1 MTAWWHGKYSRVG
14 SSKSASNIAGKT
26 KPLTV
31 MIGWRIAG
39 DTQISGRRR
48 RFRAMIDCREQPQ
61 RVLRRNET
69 PGGPDR
75 SEGNHRRQDNWK
87 GHPMRR
93 SRFTENEILHLLYEA
108 SAGVSVT
115 EICST
120 AGVSLRTF
128 YRWRRRFGGLNAPA
142 VMQDEG
148 TGGREFAAARLGQ
161 QSVRTLAGSGENGPP
176 PSAVPAIASP
186 GHDKERKQKQAI
198 RSAAEKCG
206 GALTGRF
213 ASLRVNP

>member
-1 MTAWWHGKYSRVG
+1 MEKYSGIG
-14 SSKSASNIAGKT
+14 SSKSATNIAGKT
-26 KPLTV
+26 KPLAA
-31 MIGWRIAG
+31 MIAWRIAG

-48 RFRAMIDCREQPQ
+48 RFRAMIGAREQPQ

-69 PGGPDR
+69 RGGPDR
-75 SEGNHRRQDNWK
+75 PEGKHRRQDNRK

-142 VMQDEG
+142 VMKMKEL
-148 TGGREFAAARLGQ
+148 AAENLRLRGLV
-161 QSVRTLAGSGENGPP
+161 SNLFERLRDPGENGPP
-176 PSAVPAIASP
+176 PSAVPTIASP